1 MYYSLCF
8 DFWIDKKLQ
17 FNIHYGVFTNIIG
30 LPGYREQ
37 NMSKIKKRY
46 HVMKDVTHL
55 WRYEVTY
62 FENSFDSI
70 TSFLAK
76 NSVWNYFFYLVI
88 QLTSAFSN
96 PSTQLFEIF

>member
-1 MYYSLCF
+1 MRSFCDDISKGFRTSNISAKYHQFLDDYHVIQDWMYYSLCF

-55 WRYEVTY
+55 
-62 FENSFDSI
+62 
-70 TSFLAK
+70 
-76 NSVWNYFFYLVI
+76 
-88 QLTSAFSN
+88 
-96 PSTQLFEIF
+96 